1 MIRAKSGE
9 TTGDPQALPALE
21 WMLDEA
27 RRTDLVF
34 QPFRTGVE
42 VHWLCESAD
51 GPSAAV
57 LRYAPGASVPPH
69 RHQGEEN
76 IYVISGAQQDDRGL
90 YRAGTHVVNVPGSS
104 HTVTSPEGCVVLVVW
119 SRPNQWLD

>member
-1 MIRAKSGE
+1 MIREKDV
-9 TTGDPQALPALE
+9 DPRALPALE

-27 RRTDLVF
+27 RRTDLAF
-34 QPFRTGVE
+34 RPFRKGVE
-42 VHWLCESAD
+42 VHWVRESTN

-69 RHQGEEN
+69 LHQGEEN
-76 IYVISGAQQDDRGL
+76 IYVISGAQQDDRGV
-90 YRAGTHVVNVPGSS
+90 YQAGAHVINHPGTS
-104 HTVTSPEGCVVLVVW
+104 HTVASPEGCLVLVVW